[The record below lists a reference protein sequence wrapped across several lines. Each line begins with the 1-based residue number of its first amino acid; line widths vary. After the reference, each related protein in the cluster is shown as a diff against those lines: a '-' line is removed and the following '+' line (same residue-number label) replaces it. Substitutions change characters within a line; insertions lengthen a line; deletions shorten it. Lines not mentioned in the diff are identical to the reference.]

1 MLKKVLSVALSC
13 LLISVTTSAV
23 YASSQDDKRAREIA
37 KVKESV
43 RKLGIGP
50 EAHVEVTLHDGSKFK
65 GTIREATDD
74 TFLVLEQKTQQRP
87 SRSLTRM
94 SRNSR
99 ARMVS
104 LLRRWA

>member
-1 MLKKVLSVALSC
+1 MSNPEFKGERMLKKVLSVALSC

-23 YASSQDDKRAREIA
+23 YAGSQDDKRAHQIE

-50 EAHVEVTLHDGSKFK
+50 EAHVEVTLHDGRKFK

-74 TFLVLEQKTQQRP
+74 TFLVLEQKTRTIITVP
-87 SRSLTRM
+87 TRM
-94 SRNSR
+94 SRS
-99 ARMVS
+99 
-104 LLRRWA
+104 